1 MRKLNLVENL
11 KLIYNN
17 DNINIS
23 DVLDLNNKNDFDF
36 FKRANSII
44 QIGGFLDHKNLRAC
58 AAECGVDL
66 PEIVFI

>member
-1 MRKLNLVENL
+1 MRNLNLLENL
-11 KLIYNN
+11 KLIYRRE
-17 DNINIS
+17 DINIS
-23 DVLDLNNKNDFDF
+23 DVLDLNDKNDFDF

-58 AAECGVDL
+58 AADFGVEL